1 MECPWIDEAYW
12 PGPADSKLDLIYSA
26 GTVVVR
32 SDNHEPIG
40 VLREDV
46 YDPFAPVQVLIGGP
60 INTWTGGPLVK
71 TFSLD
76 EIAAAVTLAPKDT

>member
-1 MECPWIDEAYW
+1 MECPWIDETYW
-12 PGPADSKLDLIYSA
+12 PGPADSKLDLIYPA

-32 SDNHEPIG
+32 SGTHEPIG

-60 INTWTGGPLVK
+60 ITGDPVSLVK

-76 EIAAAVTLAPKDT
+76 EIAAAVTLAPKDA